1 MNTKLTFPG
10 LKELMP
16 PLRSGAGSAAPT
28 AVIGVAQALFRLP
41 DAAVTERRRSL
52 VDFLAQVSL
61 FGDLARRDLT
71 QVSRIVHERDYG
83 DGEYICEQG
92 RPGVALFIVR
102 RGVVEV
108 VRRGAG
114 TREAPIAL
122 LEPPASFEESAA
134 IGTGVTRWFSVRA
147 RGPVSLLALGRSDV
161 DVLIANFPVL
171 ATKVLIRLA
180 GIMAM
185 RLEILT
191 EAHTLGDSEDES
203 EAPS

>member
-1 MNTKLTFPG
+1 MNTRLTFPG
-10 LKELMP
+10 LKALMP

-28 AVIGVAQALFRLP
+28 AVIGVARALFRLP

-61 FGDLARRDLT
+61 FEDLARRDLA
-71 QVSRIVHERDYG
+71 QVARIVHERDYG